1 MRRDLVG
8 RPQTREVDMKKYL
21 FIIAL
26 CYLLGACAAS
36 PGPQTGDNDLLSFSD
51 LANEI
56 TVGFEDRSN
65 TQAREA
71 EIEGPLGT
79 P

>member
-1 MRRDLVG
+1 MRPDTEERL
-8 RPQTREVDMKKYL
+8 PTREVEMKKHI

-26 CYLLGACAAS
+26 CFSLGACAGL
-36 PGPQTGDNDLLSFSD
+36 PGAPAGDSDLLSYAD

-56 TVGFEDRSN
+56 TVGFEARSAA
-65 TQAREA
+65 QAREA